1 MCMSAVLGKLP
12 SRMGLDRHKILIM
25 IKSALPATI
34 CIAAFQSET
43 WASHFNVLN
52 YLVAIE
58 ALLAFCILPRA
69 KFLQTLFLNVLM
81 TCTAVAV
88 NLFALWTAIK
98 AREHTTNDQSLE
110 GTYNSS
116 ASAVCAVWFMIQIYF
131 TNALRSTRPQFQFPC
146 INYCIVTI
154 ISIVQAGPSFTTM
167 SEANAFMYLLLQAF
181 LVGYGIAAGVSLFIM
196 PQSNREIAFSSME
209 KYFRELRRVLSA
221 YQNVIKQSD
230 HQSSTEGAQSLNTL
244 GENFAALKAVH
255 VRLGTDLEF
264 AVRDLGFDRL
274 TGKDLVDCYQ
284 HLRSIYLPLLGLLEV
299 CCDFRADNS
308 LQACSCGPDYALSI
322 NSKQSREKFSQISE
336 NLICSMED
344 ALDAVLVELQGH
356 KPGGTTIDLE
366 EGGDFQFHV
375 AQLDR
380 FRNSLAS
387 LDAFNIPKYQ
397 GQAQENSQRCPS
409 CYRDEENAMTVQHR
423 AQFMLWHS
431 SNALSSFLAFVQDKN
446 NSQEWQKRRI
456 IFPSWSELTH
466 WIQAMFAV
474 PESSN
479 IDQILESSMDGV
491 DRAALTMALR
501 GQGPQHLPPN
511 TFRQKFGQRVRM
523 ISAFLRSPHSLFALR
538 ATCASMSIGIIA
550 YLRSSRMFFVEQKCL
565 WAIVMTAFAM
575 NNTTGQ
581 TTYNFIL
588 RVLATLAGTVGSYVI
603 WYIVDGHPAGMI
615 VFMFIYMAGSF
626 YFCVVK
632 PKYTLLA
639 IVSAV
644 TPIISVGYAM
654 NVQKLSTETLS
665 KTNTLK
671 FPIYQD
677 AAYRLVNVLAG
688 LAVAYFWSIFPFPVT
703 EGAIMRQHMGSCTY
717 LLARYNA
724 IISESLL
731 IEERGLV
738 PQLLVQKL
746 QQARLDVLQQVNR
759 SIVKLKASSALNK
772 WQVTIGEEFPI
783 KAYREAISLLDRIS
797 AELSVIGYTAS
808 TLSIEVSEQP
818 RYLSSLHRL
827 RSPSQRVT
835 LVLCLLSASITNG
848 VPLPPNFSFAST
860 EYHPEKVFNVANN
873 EDGFHKVNVDLQALS
888 IISTSMGRLL
898 EDMLLYTQTIRT
910 ICGELNFSLL
920 LNDKAMS

>member
-1 MCMSAVLGKLP
+1 MMCMSAVLGKLP
-12 SRMGLDRHKILIM
+12 SRMGLDLHKILIM

-88 NLFALWTAIK
+88 NLFALWTAIQ
-98 AREHTTNDQSLE
+98 AREHTTNDQSPE
-110 GTYNSS
+110 ETYNSS
-116 ASAVCAVWFMIQIYF
+116 ASAVCAVWFMVQIYF
-131 TNALRSTRPQFQFPC
+131 TNALRSSRPQFQFPC

-154 ISIVQAGPSFTTM
+154 ISIVQAGPSFATM
-167 SEANAFMYLLLQAF
+167 GEARAFMYLLLQAF

-209 KYFRELRRVLSA
+209 KYFRELGRVLSA
-221 YQNVIKQSD
+221 YQKVIKQSD
-230 HQSSTEGAQSLNTL
+230 RQSSTEVAQSLNTL
-244 GENFAALKAVH
+244 SENFAALKTVH

-274 TGKDLVDCYQ
+274 TGQDLVDCYQ

-299 CCDFRADNS
+299 FGDLCPGIS
-308 LQACSCGPDYALSI
+308 PQACSCGPDCALSI
-322 NSKQSREKFSQISE
+322 NFKQSWAEFSQISE
-336 NLICSMED
+336 NLICSMAD

-366 EGGDFQFHV
+366 KGGEFQFHI
-375 AQLDR
+375 AQLAR
-380 FRNSLAS
+380 FRHSLAS
-387 LDAFNIPKYQ
+387 VDAFNIPKCQ
-397 GQAQENSQRCPS
+397 GRAQENSDRCAT
-409 CYRDEENAMTVQHR
+409 CYRNVEKARTIQHR

-431 SNALSSFLAFVQDKN
+431 SNAISSFLAFVQDKN
-446 NSQEWQKRRI
+446 NSQEWQKKRI

-466 WIQAMFAV
+466 WIRAMFAV

-479 IDQILESSMDGV
+479 IDQILDSSMDRV
-491 DRAALTMALR
+491 SRAALTTALR
-501 GQGPQHLPPN
+501 GQDPQHLPPN
-511 TFRQKFGQRVRM
+511 TLWQKFGERVRM
-523 ISAFLRSPHSLFALR
+523 IPALLRSSHSLFGFR

-550 YLRSSRMFFVEQKCL
+550 YLRSSRNFFVEQRCL
-565 WAIVMTAFAM
+565 WAIVMTAIAM

-588 RVLATLAGTVGSYVI
+588 RVLASLAGTVGSYVM
-603 WYIVDGHPAGMI
+603 WYIVDGHPAGAI
-615 VFMFIYMAGSF
+615 VFMFIYMTGSF

-654 NVQKLSTETLS
+654 NVQKLSTQALS
-665 KTNTLK
+665 QTNTPK

-703 EGAIMRQHMGSCTY
+703 EGAIMRQHMGACTY

-724 IISESLL
+724 IVSESLL
-731 IEERGLV
+731 IEKRALV
-738 PQLLVQKL
+738 PQLLAQKL

-759 SIVKLKASSALNK
+759 HIVKLKASSAFSK
-772 WQVTIGEEFPI
+772 WQVTIGGEFPV
-783 KAYREAISLLDRIS
+783 KAYREAIRLLDRIS
-797 AELSVIGYTAS
+797 AELSVVGYTAS
-808 TLSIEVSEQP
+808 TLSIEASEQSC
-818 RYLSSLHRL
+818 YLASLDRL
-827 RSPSQRVT
+827 RGPSQRVT
-835 LVLCLLSASITNG
+835 LALCLLSASITNG
-848 VPLPPNFSFAST
+848 VPLPPYFPLGST
-860 EYHPEKVFNVANN
+860 EDHPERVFNAANN
-873 EDGFHKVNVDLQALS
+873 EDGVHKINVDLQALS
-888 IISTSMGRLL
+888 IISTSMGRLH

-920 LNDKAMS
+920 